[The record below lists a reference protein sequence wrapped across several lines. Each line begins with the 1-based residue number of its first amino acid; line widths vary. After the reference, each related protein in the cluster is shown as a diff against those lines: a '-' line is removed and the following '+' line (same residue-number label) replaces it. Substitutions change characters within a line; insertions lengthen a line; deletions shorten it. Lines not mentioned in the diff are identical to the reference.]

1 MAYRVDKKALL
12 SAARH
17 LGRFG
22 DTDVFPHL
30 PELTFLSDN
39 EDEVVDEL
47 ATLDLDAYEPSSSFE
62 ALAPKSRYGFRIVHQ
77 LPFVDTILLLASV
90 VEIGE
95 KIEAVRPPISE
106 LTVCSYRFKCTDDG
120 QIFAPNC
127 TYKDWLVRQLDRLKA
142 DLKVQTRCC
151 NRHF

>member
-1 MAYRVDKKALL
+1 MFLEINSKVSACSDTESISPSEGVEKFMAYRVDKKALL

-47 ATLDLDAYEPSSSFE
+47 ATLDLDTYEPSSSFE

-95 KIEAVRPPISE
+95 KIEAGLPHRSGPPD
-106 LTVCSYRFKCTDDG
+106 LLARRFPRSGVHAATSP
-120 QIFAPNC
+120 Q
-127 TYKDWLVRQLDRLKA
+127 
-142 DLKVQTRCC
+142 
-151 NRHF
+151 